1 MTILIFA
8 LAACMPLWLLCGI
21 ALGSARHLGRS
32 AAREQA
38 VAHTLH
44 ANIENYG
51 TALPQ
56 REVPHGRV

>member
-21 ALGSARHLGRS
+21 WLGDARRSGRGV
-32 AAREQA
+32 AREQA
-38 VAHTLH
+38 AARTLH

-56 REVPHGRV
+56 REVTHGRV

>member
-8 LAACMPLWLLCGI
+8 LAACMPLWLLGGI
-21 ALGSARHLGRS
+21 LLGRAQKPDRG

-38 VAHTLH
+38 AARTLH